1 MKYLAVLLILLAPLP
16 AFSQATSVTESW
28 GVISG
33 RVLDAS
39 TGKPLGYCN
48 VMIDSLAL
56 GTYTDEDGRFVLRFI
71 PPGTYKLIVAHI
83 THEMYQESGIV
94 VEPGKLVSRTI
105 RLPQAILEA
114 EPVVVTATRRPQT
127 AKMTPASVM
136 IVNRE
141 DMSNR
146 QRTTFD
152 QTIESVSGVA
162 AFRSSPISVQS
173 MSIRGASD
181 VAGGGV
187 GNRVLLLVDG
197 RPALTADSGGAFWSL
212 VPTHFIDRVEVVKG
226 AFSSL
231 YGSTA
236 MGGVVNVITRRPD
249 YESKLQLDMR
259 VGYFELPA
267 GIPHTGDTPMQNEI
281 QAHYSGASKR
291 VSYLFSASR
300 KQSDGHAERTA
311 YEFYDLYSKI
321 LFDLRQ
327 NRNLELTFGGGASEN
342 DYPHTWLNS
351 AEPLSVRAK
360 FTDDRQEKK
369 YLSGDVYYWAVP
381 TEKLKYSSRFYLY
394 QHKQRSFFNESD
406 PSITL
411 PGNEPLGTG
420 TKVDGTK
427 LGNIT
432 QIDYYLGDKNY
443 IITGFDAQIDAV
455 ESSPDTIMYG
465 NRQINNFAVFAQDD
479 IDLTSTLSATIG
491 GRYDWNHLDGR
502 ATIGQF
508 SPKVALMWAPV
519 SRLSFRGL
527 YGRAFRAPTI
537 AELFFQKEI
546 AGGTEFVPNPNLSAE
561 RMTVSLEGGVRW
573 TPTGNL
579 NFDAAVFR
587 YEYEDMI
594 YWENVSNEYGVGYPL
609 FQVRNLNSAL
619 IEGAELT
626 VQTGLTDHLTL
637 SGNYTYLD
645 AKDRSPNRLDG
656 LLPYRPRH
664 LLNFAVDAAWF
675 DYFFHVDTRYRSE
688 IEEVFLY
695 PLQAPDAFWV
705 TNANLRYELGEHML
719 LSATVNNVFN
729 AQYEELARYR
739 MPGRNWIFGVSYR
752 Y

>member
-1 MKYLAVLLILLAPLP
+1 
-16 AFSQATSVTESW
+16 
-28 GVISG
+28 
-33 RVLDAS
+33 
-39 TGKPLGYCN
+39 
-48 VMIDSLAL
+48 
-56 GTYTDEDGRFVLRFI
+56 
-71 PPGTYKLIVAHI
+71 
-83 THEMYQESGIV
+83 MYQESGIV